1 MKNFVKSIMDKLI
14 AIIGPTGI
22 GKTQLAI
29 QLALRFHG
37 EIVNADSRQIYRHME
52 IGTAKPGKEELSSVP
67 HHLVDIIEPSREFS
81 LAEYQQLVYSAIND
95 IQMRGK
101 IPFLV
106 GGSGLYVWGVLEGWT
121 VPKVAPDV
129 TFRRQLEKKA
139 ETGQGADL
147 YQELKQ
153 IDPLAAS
160 KIDPRNVRR
169 VIRALEVTK
178 LTEAP
183 FSQSQNKKP
192 PPYQTLIIG
201 LTADRKELYRR
212 AEQRVDS
219 MIKHGFVEEVNTLLK
234 MGYNLNLPA
243 MSSIGYREIGQFI
256 RGEMTLDEAVY
267 KIKTGTHR
275 FIRHQYAWF
284 RLKDERI
291 KWFDVEKVT
300 EGEIEKTVEEFVD
313 S

>member
-1 MKNFVKSIMDKLI
+1 MNKLI
-14 AIIGPTGI
+14 TIVGPTGI
-22 GKTQLAI
+22 GKTQMAI

-52 IGTAKPGKEELSSVP
+52 IGTAKSGKEELALVP
-67 HHLVDIIEPSREFS
+67 HHLVDIIEPSTEFS
-81 LAEYQQLVYSAIND
+81 LAEYQRLVGNAIED
-95 IQMRGK
+95 IQARGK

-106 GGSGLYVWGVLEGWT
+106 GGSGLYIWAVLEGWT

-129 TFRRQLEKKA
+129 TFRQQLEKKA
-139 ETGQGADL
+139 ETGQGAEL

-153 IDPLAAS
+153 IDPAAAS
-160 KIDPRNVRR
+160 KIDPRNIRR

-178 LTEAP
+178 LTETP
-183 FSQSQNKKP
+183 FSLSQNKQA
-192 PPYQTLIIG
+192 PPYRNLIIG

-212 AEQRVDS
+212 ADQRVDS
-219 MIKHGFVEEVNTLLK
+219 MIKQGFVEEVKTLLK
-234 MGYNLNLPA
+234 MGYNLNLPS
-243 MSSIGYREIGQFI
+243 MSSIGYREIEQFVK
-256 RGEMTLDEAVY
+256 GEMTLDEAIY

-300 EGEIEKTVEEFVD
+300 VGAIEKMVEEFVKN
-313 S
+313 